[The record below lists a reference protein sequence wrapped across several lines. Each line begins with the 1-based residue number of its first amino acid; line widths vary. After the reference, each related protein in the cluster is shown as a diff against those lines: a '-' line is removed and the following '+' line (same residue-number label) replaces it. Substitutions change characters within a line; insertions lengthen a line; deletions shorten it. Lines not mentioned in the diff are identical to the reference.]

1 MEWVAVSIGLGLI
14 VSLLFTE
21 AFGLSVGGMIVP
33 GYLALSFDRPT
44 TVVAT
49 IAAAIATFAVVR
61 LISKNAIVFG
71 RRRVVLTML
80 VGFAIG
86 EALRQGFLWYTNYSI
101 AHDSTISTTASTLL
115 QSPGSTIDVADASVS
130 VIGFVIPGLIALWI
144 DRTSLLQTLSPLFA
158 ASGLVHLTLVVL
170 GLEFLK

>member
-33 GYLALSFDRPT
+33 GYLALHFDRPG

-49 IAAAIATFAVVR
+49 IAAAIVTFAIVR
-61 LISKNAIVFG
+61 LISKVAIVFG

-80 VGFAIG
+80 IGFAIG
-86 EALRQGFLWYTNYSI
+86 ESLRQVFMWYTSYSV
-101 AHDSTISTTASTLL
+101 ANDPNISATASTLL
-115 QSPGSTIDVADASVS
+115 ESGGSSVDIADASVS

>member
-33 GYLALSFDRPT
+33 GYLALHFDKPA
-44 TVVAT
+44 TVIAT
-49 IAAAIATFAVVR
+49 LFAAIATFVVVR
-61 LISKNAIVFG
+61 GVSKYAIVFG

-80 VGFAIG
+80 IGFFMG
-86 EALRQGFLWYTNYSI
+86 EALRQIFLMQATL
-101 AHDSTISTTASTLL
+101 ASATD
-115 QSPGSTIDVADASVS
+115 PMIDPASASVG

-158 ASGLVHLTLVVL
+158 ASGLVHMTLVLL
-170 GLEFLK
+170 GMEFMG

>member
-1 MEWVAVSIGLGLI
+1 MEWVVVSIGLGLI

-33 GYLALSFDRPT
+33 GYLALHFDRPA
-44 TVVAT
+44 TVLAT
-49 IAAAIATFAVVR
+49 IAAAIGTFALVK
-61 LISKNAIVFG
+61 LISKHAIVFG

-80 VGFAIG
+80 IGFAIG
-86 EALRQGFLWYTNYSI
+86 ESLRQAFLWYTSYTM
-101 AHDSTISTTASTLL
+101 AADPAISDTASALL
-115 QSPGSTIDVADASVS
+115 ESPGSSIDIADASIG

-170 GLEFLK
+170 GLEFLN